1 MKLYLVD
8 DNEHFRET
16 LKSFLEEFL
25 SCNVIGE
32 ASDGKEFL
40 DTYDGKADLIL
51 MDINMPGI
59 DGLKATK
66 LGTWNDR
73 DIKIIAVSQYTSIAD
88 LQQLIEAGFKG
99 FVSKTKIFDELKTA
113 IETVQN
119 GRFFFPNELEVKKSM
134 NQRI

>member
-8 DNEHFRET
+8 DNNGFRET

-25 SCNVIGE
+25 NHKVVGE

-40 DTYDGKADLIL
+40 ESYKGQSDIIL

-73 DIKIIAVSQYTSIAD
+73 ELKIIAVSQYTSIAD
-88 LQQLIEAGFKG
+88 LQQLIEVGFKG
-99 FVSKTKIFDELKTA
+99 FVSKTKLFDELENA
-113 IETVQN
+113 INTVSS
-119 GRFFFPNELEVKKSM
+119 GGFYFPNEISLKH
-134 NQRI
+134 